1 MVPYSFLGHWDR
13 NIDIPIDD
21 KLRQMIES
29 VELDTKFLLNKKD
42 DYYFVFSNMID
53 PSNQFIESELAR
65 RSEVLEL

>member
-1 MVPYSFLGHWDR
+1 MVPYSFLGHWDN

-29 VELDTKFLLNKKD
+29 VDLDIKYLLNKKD

>member
-1 MVPYSFLGHWDR
+1 MVPYSFLGHWDN

-29 VELDTKFLLNKKD
+29 VDLDIKYLLNKKD

-65 RSEVLEL
+65 RFEILEL

>member
-65 RSEVLEL
+65 RSEVLDL

>member
-1 MVPYSFLGHWDR
+1 MVPYSFLGHWDN

-29 VELDTKFLLNKKD
+29 VDLDIKYLLNRKD
-42 DYYFVFSNMID
+42 DYYFVFSNMTD